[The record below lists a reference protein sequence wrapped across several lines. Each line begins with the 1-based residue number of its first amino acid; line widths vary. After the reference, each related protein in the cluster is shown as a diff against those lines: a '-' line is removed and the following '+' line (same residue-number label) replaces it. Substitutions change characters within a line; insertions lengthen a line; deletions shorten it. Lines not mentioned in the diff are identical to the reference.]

1 MQKLAQNLT
10 KEHISQIRILKK
22 LVIKQ
27 IYNFI
32 DLNYLVQR
40 NYPGYLDLLMQQFDL
55 LNQFL

>member
-32 DLNYLVQR
+32 DLNYLLQR
-40 NYPGYLDLLMQQFDL
+40 NYPGYLDLLMQNL
-55 LNQFL
+55 YSYLA